1 MCAAHIGGPA
11 VLEVFWSRNPSLC
24 NLELEIPTAWTLE
37 LRLDPE
43 GEECSLV
50 PESGSRVL
58 QKCGRECPV
67 VMESEIKPEV
77 VFPNF
82 ISSQYYFCVIFQLF

>member
-1 MCAAHIGGPA
+1 MPAAPIGRPA
-11 VLEVFWSRNPSLC
+11 VLEVFWSRNPSLR

-50 PESGSRVL
+50 PESQESAGGST
-58 QKCGRECPV
+58 QV

-82 ISSQYYFCVIFQLF
+82 ISSQYYFSTLKKNLFI